1 MYTLFHLSKYL
12 VIAKD
17 FVSIITT
24 LHHIPKKVVGTLPRD
39 VRARSSK
46 LISTQYIR
54 KGWREI
60 DLSIGNYIPLG
71 IFNFH

>member
-24 LHHIPKKVVGTLPRD
+24 LHHIPKKVVGTLPRN
-39 VRARSSK
+39 VMKTESQKTSFSENISSNNPF
-46 LISTQYIR
+46 S
-54 KGWREI
+54 
-60 DLSIGNYIPLG
+60 S
-71 IFNFH
+71 